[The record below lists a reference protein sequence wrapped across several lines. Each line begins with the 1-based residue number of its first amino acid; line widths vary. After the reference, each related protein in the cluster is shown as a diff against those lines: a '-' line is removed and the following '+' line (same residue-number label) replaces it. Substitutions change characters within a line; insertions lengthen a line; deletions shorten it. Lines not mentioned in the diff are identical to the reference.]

1 MEISFRKAE
10 IHVPPRALAPH
21 FQAEGTGKQHVR
33 HPTGPEATRNAVL
46 VERPSVREGADYTQT
61 VVSAPF

>member
-1 MEISFRKAE
+1 MEIRFRKAE

-33 HPTGPEATRNAVL
+33 HPTGPKATRNAVL
-46 VERPSVREGADYTQT
+46 VERHSAQEGVDYTQT
-61 VVSAPF
+61 VASAPF